1 MRQAV
6 SSTASGKFRQDVRI
20 GPHALIAD
28 EAVANEGTDAG
39 PAPHELLLA
48 ALATCTSMTVK
59 VYADR
64 KGWVLRHAEVTVEG
78 AHEDGAFVM
87 RRRVALDGDLD
98 DEQRGRLL
106 EIAQKCPVHKTLSGT
121 IRIATELATAPR

>member
-20 GPHALIAD
+20 GPHALVAD
-28 EAVANEGTDAG
+28 EAVASEGTDAG

-64 KGWVLRHAEVTVEG
+64 KGWVLRRAEVTVEG

-98 DEQRGRLL
+98 DEQRARLL

-121 IRIATELATAPR
+121 IRIATELAAPR

>member
-20 GPHALIAD
+20 GPHALVAD
-28 EAVANEGTDAG
+28 EAVAQEGTDAG
-39 PAPHELLLA
+39 PAPHEYLLA

-64 KGWVLRHAEVTVEG
+64 KGWSLRRVEVSVDG

-87 RRRVALDGDLD
+87 RRHVVVDGDLD
-98 DEQRGRLL
+98 DEQRARLL
-106 EIAQKCPVHKTLSGT
+106 EIANKCPVHKTLSGT
-121 IRIATELATAPR
+121 IRIATDLAAAR

>member
-1 MRQAV
+1 MRKAV
-6 SSTASGKFRQDVRI
+6 SSTASGKFSQDVRI
-20 GPHALIAD
+20 GPHALVGD
-28 EAVANEGTDAG
+28 EAVEQEGTDAG
-39 PAPHELLLA
+39 PAPHEYLLA

-64 KGWVLRHAEVTVEG
+64 KAWPLRHVEVTVEG

-98 DEQRGRLL
+98 DAQRARLL
-106 EIAQKCPVHKTLSGT
+106 EIANKCPVHKTLTGT
-121 IRIATELATAPR
+121 IRIETDLAARH